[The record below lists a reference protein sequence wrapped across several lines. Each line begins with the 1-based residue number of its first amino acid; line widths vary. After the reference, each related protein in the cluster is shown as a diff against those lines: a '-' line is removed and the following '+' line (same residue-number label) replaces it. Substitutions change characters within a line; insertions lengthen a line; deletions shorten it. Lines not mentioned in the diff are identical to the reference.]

1 MSDNCICYPTQ
12 YTATA
17 TITSSVNIKNIP
29 QQSVLSTAT
38 LTASSA
44 ISTADAIA
52 LAQTNATT
60 VAKGVA
66 QHDANIIDQTLN
78 ILNNNQSSYG
88 IYPNFNSITT
98 TSSTY
103 QLTTPGTNDPTTL
116 QVIYNN
122 SSAAYSLL
130 GSSSASGIIFA
141 PNLLS
146 NTEVGTITPGIYTTA
161 YDSTNNRL
169 YIGGNFKNIETTNC
183 NGIAYYD
190 FTLKTWNAFTRTS
203 GTTTY
208 TGISLS
214 TSIANNTIF
223 SIKVDSIGNVY
234 VGGNFTQFLGYT
246 ATGLALYNKTLNAWA
261 TSGGAQTGLTV
272 LPSLG
277 TSVLIYSLSIINNVL
292 YIGGAFTASVSPYT
306 ANNIV
311 SYTIGTSTL
320 TVVGTSTSNANY
332 GVNSTVYALETD
344 GTNIYLGGIFSS
356 TKDGSTTLS
365 AIAKYSGSGALIG
378 INNGISGSCFSL
390 LYNSTKLYVGGL
402 FSYAGSSVANNL
414 AVVSNLSAT
423 SPTWVPLSTQV
434 SGLITSLAIHS
445 STNYLYIGTLNTGI
459 QIYDLTNNVAIAT
472 NIQQST
478 QIFSLYI
485 DSSSNLYIGGK
496 FIGLGNAA
504 ITSLGYINL
513 NNILT
518 VKYNGITLASLFEN
532 GTGAVFAY
540 YNSTWNNITNF
551 VAGL

>member
-44 ISTADAIA
+44 TSTAAAIA

-60 VAKGVA
+60 VAQGVA

-78 ILNNNQSSYG
+78 ILNSNQSSYG

-130 GSSSASGIIFA
+130 GSSSVSGLTYG
-141 PNLLS
+141 PNLTS
-146 NTEVGTITPGIYTTA
+146 NTEVGAITPGIYTTA

-169 YIGGNFKNIETTNC
+169 YIGGNFKNIGTTNC

-208 TGISLS
+208 TGISSS
-214 TSIANNTIF
+214 TSVLTNTIF

-234 VGGNFTQFLGYT
+234 VGGNFTTFLGYT
-246 ATGLALYNKTLNAWA
+246 ATGLALYNKSLNTWA
-261 TSGGAQTGLTV
+261 TSDASSSGQ
-272 LPSLG
+272 LPSLV
-277 TSVLIYSLSIINNVL
+277 SVPSVYSLSIINGVL
-292 YIGGAFTASVSPYT
+292 YIGGAFTATISSNT

-311 SYTIGTSTL
+311 SYTMLTNTL
-320 TVVGTSTSNANY
+320 TVVGTSTGTNY
-332 GVNSTVYALETD
+332 GVDGNVYALETD
-344 GTNIYLGGIFSS
+344 GTNIYLGGGFSS

-365 AIAKYSGSGALIG
+365 AIAKYSGSGALTG
-378 INNGISGSCFSL
+378 INGGITGSCFSL

-423 SPTWVPLSTQV
+423 SPTWTPLSTQV
-434 SGLITSLAIHS
+434 SGFITSLVIHS

-518 VKYNGITLASLFEN
+518 VKYNGITLASIFEN